1 MKTRI
6 LQRRSLSIGMLVAL
20 LVSMVPFAGTAG
32 NHEATRTPVA
42 FTSTYVE
49 MVDPGEEWV
58 DAAGVHHIRGAV
70 QHEEVSGDISGTV
83 TITLD
88 GDFEP
93 VGECTE
99 DSCQGF
105 FSAWAAIEIT
115 GEGGG
120 WKGTYIQLSAD
131 VEDEGFHTDRL
142 ILRGTGANAHQS
154 IYAESVGGD
163 ENSIT
168 FEGVLS
174 TMALPMVGLNTNVR
188 LCADF
193 EEFSFTGGFLSTGA
207 IEGSGGASTDPLV
220 AGSRWTHTY
229 AVAAT
234 VTLSDEHGTVTIVF
248 GGGAQD
254 NFTEAFE
261 ASHFWGHFM
270 ILEGTGAYAELY
282 GNGRVIGTAG
292 GPNPSCASG
301 FGVNFSMIG
310 EAHYN

>member
-6 LQRRSLSIGMLVAL
+6 LQRRSLSIGMLIAL

-32 NHEATRTPVA
+32 NHEATRTPVT
-42 FTSTYVE
+42 FTSTYVDL
-49 MVDPGEEWV
+49 VDPGDEWI
-58 DAAGVHHIRGAV
+58 DAAGIHHFRGAV
-70 QHEEVSGDISGTV
+70 QQEEASGDISGMV
-83 TITLD
+83 TITFN

-99 DSCQGF
+99 DSCQGY
-105 FSAWAAIEIT
+105 FSAWAEIQVT
-115 GEGGG
+115 GEEGG
-120 WKGTYIQLSAD
+120 WKGTYVQLSSD
-131 VEDEGFHTDRL
+131 VEGEGFHVDRL
-142 ILRGTGANAHQS
+142 ILRGTGANAHRS

-174 TMALPMVGLNTNVR
+174 TMALPVVGLNTRVQV
-188 LCADF
+188 CADP
-193 EEFSFTGGFLSTGA
+193 EDFSFAGGYLSRGA
-207 IEGSGGASTDPLV
+207 IEGAGSATLDPLV
-220 AGSRWTHTY
+220 AGGPWTHTY
-229 AVAAT
+229 AVAGT
-234 VTLSDEHGTVTIVF
+234 VTLTDEHGSVTIVF

-254 NFTEAFE
+254 NYTEVFQ

-292 GPNPSCASG
+292 GPDSTCASG
-301 FGVNFSMIG
+301 FGVNLSMIG